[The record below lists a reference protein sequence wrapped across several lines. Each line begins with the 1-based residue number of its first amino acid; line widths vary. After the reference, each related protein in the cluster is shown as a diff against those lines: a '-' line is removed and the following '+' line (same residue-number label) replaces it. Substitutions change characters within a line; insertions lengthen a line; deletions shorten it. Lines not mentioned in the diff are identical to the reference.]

1 MKLSMSRLRA
11 HPLAVL
17 VAALAAVQSA
27 QAGGSPANQACPNY
41 VFNSGNLAK
50 NPSFELPQ
58 PVTLVGQS
66 VCWSQGGAAFPTS
79 AAADWGMHSSN
90 TSAPV
95 CSRLVPGSAPGP
107 GGSTMLLFRAGS
119 NEGGVYQNQAGLDPR
134 KSYMFS
140 VWIYAV
146 SGQVA
151 IQSNSFV
158 GGPVAWTSKLGEWEQ
173 LRVCTNGLTSTNQLV
188 IYNQAPTGGSF
199 YADRVEL
206 REIP

>member
-1 MKLSMSRLRA
+1 MKLSMPRLKA

-17 VAALAAVQSA
+17 LAALAAVQAA
-27 QAGGSPANQACPNY
+27 QAGPSPANHACPY
-41 VFNSGNLAK
+41 YFFKSGNLAK
-50 NPSFELPQ
+50 NPSFETPEPGVALN
-58 PVTLVGQS
+58 TS
-66 VCWSQGGAAFPTS
+66 TCWSQGGAAYPPS
-79 AAADWGMHSSN
+79 AAAGWGMHSSN
-90 TSAPV
+90 TGATV

-107 GGSTMLLFRAGS
+107 GGSNMLLFRAGS
-119 NEGGVYQNQAGLDPR
+119 NEGGVYQNQALDPT

-140 VWIYAV
+140 VWIYTV
-146 SGQVA
+146 TGQVA

-158 GGPVAWTSKLGEWEQ
+158 GGPVAFTSKLGEWEQ

-188 IYNQAPTGGSF
+188 IYNQAATGGSF